1 MNLES
6 RLAAELIRT
15 HPVRAA
21 AVLDRMAPEQAAI
34 ALARVSPAEA
44 APVLSGISPL
54 LATEIVERLGAAVAA
69 PILCAMPDD
78 VAARYL
84 RRVDGESRDAIFAHL
99 PQREAHT
106 LRILLQFAE
115 NTAGALM
122 DPDVLAIAQDLTVA
136 EAFDRIRDF
145 PDQARYNL
153 YIVDRDGVLVGAV
166 NLRELL
172 LSPRDAPLARIM
184 VANPHR
190 LESNADRARIAS
202 HPGWKHVHAI
212 PVVDERGC
220 YLGSVRYRTLRQL
233 EEELL
238 GAAQTDANTAEALG
252 DIFASGASGMLEAFT
267 GGPSNRGGAP
277 W

>member
-1 MNLES
+1 MNLET
-6 RLAAELIRT
+6 RLAAELIRIQ
-15 HPVRAA
+15 PARAA
-21 AVLDRMAPEQAAI
+21 TVLDRAPPEQAAI
-34 ALARVSPAEA
+34 ALGRVAPEQA
-44 APVLSGISPL
+44 APVLAGIAPL
-54 LATEIVERLGAAVAA
+54 VANEIVERLGAAAAA
-69 PILCAMPDD
+69 PILRALPDD
-78 VAARYL
+78 VAARFL
-84 RRVDGESRDAIFAHL
+84 RRVGEDFRVAVLAQL
-99 PQREAHT
+99 PPRESHT
-106 LRILLQFAE
+106 LQVLLRFPE

-122 DPDVLAIAQDLTVA
+122 DPDVLALAQDLTVA

-172 LSPRDAPLARIM
+172 LAPRDAPLAKIM
-184 VANPHR
+184 ITNPHR

-238 GAAQTDANTAEALG
+238 GAALTDADTAESLG
-252 DIFASGASGMLEAFT
+252 DIFASGASGMLEALT
-267 GGPSNRGGAP
+267 GQPGKRGAG
-277 W
+277 WT